1 MLGPTGETN
10 ELSLHPRGTL
20 LCEADENLDVLK
32 TQIFKVTA
40 AGNSAHIIA
49 GDKIQNEIKTFQ
61 SEHTNI
67 PMKLDFILPEDLS
80 KALTFEIDGVVTD
93 GPNRN
98 MIAKIIAER
107 DGSILPVLSVYDDID
122 RFGVERTVT
131 IDVSAAG
138 GNATLLAL

>member
-1 MLGPTGETN
+1 
-10 ELSLHPRGTL
+10 
-20 LCEADENLDVLK
+20 
-32 TQIFKVTA
+32 
-40 AGNSAHIIA
+40 
-49 GDKIQNEIKTFQ
+49 
-61 SEHTNI
+61 
-67 PMKLDFILPEDLS
+67 MKLDFILPEDLS

-107 DGSILPVLSVYDDID
+107 DGSILPVLSVYDDIN